1 VSNGRDGD
9 SASDTLRAAES
20 IGPPNNEEDTM
31 TTTET
36 RTPPGSGGQVA
47 SGASVYSAAARLVR
61 EAPTHPVPETAKG
74 PAIGREGYT
83 MEEIGEKVFWL
94 SDGSYQSMFVS
105 TDEGVIA
112 VDAPPTLGN
121 NILRAIAKVTPKP
134 VTGVVYSHQHSDH
147 VGAMSIFPRD
157 VPRYAQRATA
167 ERLTALADP
176 NRPLATHVFDDTL
189 TIDAGVPT
197 IRLDYPGPNH
207 AEGNIFINV
216 PQQRVLMLVDVIFP
230 GWVPF
235 SNLALSANV
244 PGYIKA
250 HEQTLAYEFDAFVG
264 GHVTRPGTRD
274 DVRVQLEYINDLRTT
289 AEAALSA
296 VDLASTMASVDTDNV
311 WAVFRAYLDAVAA
324 LTADEI
330 VPRWKDRLGGAD
342 VFTLPNAWAMA
353 ETLRLDLNSMGPFGI
368 TP

>member
-1 VSNGRDGD
+1 
-9 SASDTLRAAES
+9 
-20 IGPPNNEEDTM
+20 M
-31 TTTET
+31 TTSET
-36 RTPPGSGGQVA
+36 TTRRGSDVKVA
-47 SGASVYSAAARLVR
+47 PATSAYSAAARAVR
-61 EAPTHPVPETAKG
+61 ESHTHPVPETAKG
-74 PAIGREGYT
+74 PAIGSDGYA
-83 MEEIGEKVFWL
+83 MEEIGDRVFWL

-121 NILRAIAKVTPKP
+121 NILRAIAKVTRKP

-147 VGAMSIFPRD
+147 VGAMSIFPKD
-157 VPRYAQRATA
+157 VPYYAHRATA
-167 ERLTALADP
+167 ERLSALADP
-176 NRPLATHVFDDTL
+176 HRPLASHVFDDGL
-189 TIDAGVPT
+189 TIDAGAQT
-197 IRLDYPGPNH
+197 LRLDYPGPNH

-216 PQQRVLMLVDVIFP
+216 PEQRVLMLVDVIFP

-264 GHVTRPGTRD
+264 GHVTRPGTTE
-274 DVRVQLEYINDLRTT
+274 DVRVQLEYIDDLRTT

-324 LTADEI
+324 LTADEV

-353 ETLRLDLNSMGPFGI
+353 ETLRLDLNSMGPFGT